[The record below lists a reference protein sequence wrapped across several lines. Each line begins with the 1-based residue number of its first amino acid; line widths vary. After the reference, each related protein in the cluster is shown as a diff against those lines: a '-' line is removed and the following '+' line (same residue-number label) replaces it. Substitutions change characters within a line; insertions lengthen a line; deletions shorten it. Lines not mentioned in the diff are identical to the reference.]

1 MRGPCEAKI
10 FNDAIL
16 VLEFVVAQTG
26 INLKDNIVFG
36 RSLGS
41 GPATYLTSNY
51 KIGSVVLMSPYTG
64 IRDVAGSKFGELGVF
79 VNWLIPDT
87 FNNLSRMRKI
97 TCPIFI
103 LHG

>member
-1 MRGPCEAKI
+1 MRGPCEVKI